1 MKVAIVGGGI
11 CGLYLSWKLAERG
24 AKVTVFEKN
33 KKIGKEAC
41 SGLFSQRILNFI
53 PQSHDLIQKRIK
65 YAFIHF
71 PKRTVRISFSK
82 EFFVMKH
89 DELDRMVALLAEEA
103 GVKIVLNEKIDALPE
118 GFDKIIGCD
127 GAISKVRKL
136 LNLKDLDCRLGIQGI
151 ALRGNSLSSEEK
163 KSYRDIDFVDAW
175 PTKSG
180 FFWKIPREK
189 DIEYGII
196 EKQQKAKGLFD
207 KFIKERDLHLTEIK
221 AALISEGL
229 ATPADRDIALCG
241 DAAGLTKPWTGGGVI
256 WALTAADILLAE
268 YPSFLE
274 YKKELEKFF
283 SFKIML
289 SKLAT
294 KVVYFI
300 GFKLPFLLPKSA
312 KIESDFLI

>member
-11 CGLYLSWKLAERG
+11 CGLYLSWKLSERG
-24 AKVTVFEKN
+24 IKVTVFEKN

-53 PQSHDLIQKRIK
+53 PQSHNLIQKRIK
-65 YAFIHF
+65 YVYIHF
-71 PKRTVRISFSK
+71 PRKTVKVRFSK
-82 EFFVMKH
+82 EFFVIKH
-89 DELDRMVALLAEEA
+89 DELDRMVARLAEEA
-103 GVKIVLNEKIDALPE
+103 GAKIILNEKIDAMPE
-118 GFDKIIGCD
+118 GFDKVIGCD
-127 GAISKVRKL
+127 GASSKIRKL
-136 LNLKDLDCRLGIQGI
+136 SNLKDLDCRLGIQGI
-151 ALRGNSLSSEEK
+151 LPRSNSLSPEEK
-163 KSYRDIDFVDAW
+163 KTYHDVDFADAW

-189 DIEYGII
+189 DIEYGLI
-196 EKQQKAKGLFD
+196 EEQQKAKGLFD
-207 KFIKERDLHLTEIK
+207 EFIKERNLHLTEMK

-229 ATPADRDIALCG
+229 DTPENRDVALCG

-274 YKKELEKFF
+274 YRKELKKFF
-283 SFKIML
+283 SFKIMF

-294 KVVYFI
+294 KVVYFV
-300 GFKLPFLLPKSA
+300 GFKFPFLLPKNA